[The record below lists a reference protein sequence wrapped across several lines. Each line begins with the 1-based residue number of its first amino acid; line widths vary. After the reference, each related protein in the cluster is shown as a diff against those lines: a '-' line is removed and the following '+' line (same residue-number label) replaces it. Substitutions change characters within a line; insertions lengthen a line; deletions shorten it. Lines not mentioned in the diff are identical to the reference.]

1 MFKLS
6 EKKRLKQ
13 NWVKSEKVVRD
24 WDFFVNFKQVS
35 ASCKNEHY
43 LYVQWIILY
52 HSYVVVK
59 KEFI

>member
-6 EKKRLKQ
+6 ENKRLKQ

-35 ASCKNEHY
+35 ASCKWALFICTMNY
-43 LYVQWIILY
+43 IIPQLRRC
-52 HSYVVVK
+52 
-59 KEFI
+59 